1 MRLPSV
7 LVLVQCLIPLLV
19 WADPD
24 LVKLGRLFLSIPSG
38 EKGSCMNRDVQG
50 VYTDAKTHLTDAIKA
65 LSVLIRGRVDDD
77 DYGRNMMNLASAY
90 FGISYNS
97 NDKCTLKI
105 TEKKSS
111 LKILKQALVG
121 GTSEMSKKWKL
132 ECTDD
137 DLEWATTLGD
147 LGNKTHPQDS
157 LIDALKKAGKKDY
170 SKKKGLYIA
179 KNLSPKTSDGV
190 YEYQNA
196 VYATGGDQAGPNVEY
211 CASTGR
217 SPNGQGKKVAT
228 AYRPSKLLVLC
239 EKFFTW
245 RTIAKAEELAE

>member
-1 MRLPSV
+1 M
-7 LVLVQCLIPLLV
+7 
-19 WADPD
+19 
-24 LVKLGRLFLSIPSG
+24 
-38 EKGSCMNRDVQG
+38 
-50 VYTDAKTHLTDAIKA
+50 
-65 LSVLIRGRVDDD
+65 
-77 DYGRNMMNLASAY
+77 
-90 FGISYNS
+90 
-97 NDKCTLKI
+97 
-105 TEKKSS
+105 
-111 LKILKQALVG
+111 VG

-147 LGNKTHPQDS
+147 LGDKTHPQDS

-170 SKKKGLYIA
+170 SEKKGLYIA

-196 VYATGGDQAGPNVEY
+196 VYAAGGDQAGPNVEY

-217 SPNGQGKKVAT
+217 SPNGQGKKLAT
-228 AYRPSKLLVLC
+228 VYRPSKLLVLC

-245 RTIAKAEELAE
+245 PTIAKAEELAEQEPDDKPNLDNCRTKGSILLHEVMHMISEKSKFGFILGTQSQCLLIPGHSHRPVDGRGR